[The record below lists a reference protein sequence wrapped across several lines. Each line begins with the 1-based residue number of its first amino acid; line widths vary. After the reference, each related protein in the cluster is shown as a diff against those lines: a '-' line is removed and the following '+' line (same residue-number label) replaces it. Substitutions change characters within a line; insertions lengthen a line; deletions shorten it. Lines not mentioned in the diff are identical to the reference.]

1 MFNIKTIAE
10 YTKNFENENLHSEII
25 KNHMKIEAW
34 FRNQWVKY
42 PAPFYS
48 SIDIRNSGY
57 KIAPIDTNLFPAG
70 FNNLDKDLEFLYI
83 SAAQHAF
90 ERLSP
95 NLTKILI
102 ISENHTRNKFYK
114 SSIDAL
120 CNILCKSGYE
130 VKVATLLNMETGDGL
145 NPLLTQ
151 EANSLRYDN
160 FIPDAIL
167 LNNDLSSGIPDIL
180 NNINQ
185 PILPDKNLGWT
196 NRSKTIHFEYY
207 SNVVNNFSHM
217 LEIDSWLLEPLFRNC
232 GEIDFKTKQGEDC
245 LIHHASRLFEL
256 IKNKYDQYKI
266 TEEPYIM
273 IKADSGT
280 YGMGIMQVKNIKE
293 LTNLNRKQRTKMSKT
308 KGGNKLDRVILQEG
322 IYSNENMKQA
332 NQVAEPV
339 IYAFGSNLVG
349 GFYRLHEDKNN
360 SENLNSPGMTFH
372 PIPFKDACISP
383 NSNESIFSD
392 TNKFYIYGVI
402 ARLAILAAA
411 KELYNVEE

>member
-102 ISENHTRNKFYK
+102 ISESHTRNKFYK
-114 SSIDAL
+114 SSINAL
-120 CNILCKSGYE
+120 CNILSKSGYE

>member
-280 YGMGIMQVKNIKE
+280 YGMGIMQVRNIKE

>member
-1 MFNIKTIAE
+1 
-10 YTKNFENENLHSEII
+10 
-25 KNHMKIEAW
+25 MKIEAW